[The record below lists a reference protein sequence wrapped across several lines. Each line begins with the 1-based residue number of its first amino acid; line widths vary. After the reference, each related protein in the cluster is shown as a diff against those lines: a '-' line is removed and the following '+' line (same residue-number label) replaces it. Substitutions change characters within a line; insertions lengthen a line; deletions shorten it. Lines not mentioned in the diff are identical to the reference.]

1 MIAFDADILT
11 ELLAGQPVFVAK
23 AATIP
28 AIEQTIPIIV
38 IEELLRGRLNAIRQA
53 ESGHGRLPLPRAYE
67 LLAET
72 QSALRAFRP
81 LLYLPAAD
89 DLYREWRASKLK
101 GGTHDLRIAAI
112 CVVHSATLVTRNRRD
127 FDGLPGLNFDTWG

>member
-11 ELLAGQPVFVAK
+11 ELLAGRAEFVAR
-23 AATIP
+23 ASSFP
-28 AIEQTIPIIV
+28 AIEQCVPIIV
-38 IEELLRGRLNAIRQA
+38 IEELLRGRLHAIRQA
-53 ESGHGRLPLPRAYE
+53 ESGRWKVTLPRAYE

-72 QSALRAFRP
+72 LSAVRVFRA
-81 LLYLPAAD
+81 LHYVPAAE
-89 DLYREWRASKLK
+89 DLFREWRAGKIK

-127 FDGLPGLNFDTWG
+127 FEGLPGLRLDVWG